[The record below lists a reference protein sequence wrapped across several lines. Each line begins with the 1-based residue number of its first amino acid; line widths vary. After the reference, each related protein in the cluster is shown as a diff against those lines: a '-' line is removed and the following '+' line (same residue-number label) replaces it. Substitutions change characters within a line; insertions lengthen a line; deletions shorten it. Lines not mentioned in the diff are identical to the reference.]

1 MYKREELMNGLVR
14 RAKIFATRAHASIGQ
29 KRKYDGQDYIVHP
42 EAVALIVA
50 TAGGRPEAVAAAWL
64 HDVVEDTPVTQA
76 EINARFGPDIGALVE
91 MLTDVSRPE
100 DGNREMRKALD
111 RAHSA
116 RASAEGQTIKL
127 ADLLDNA
134 RSIIRHD
141 QDFAV
146 TFLREMRLL
155 MPLLTKGDRGIH
167 DTLDTV
173 LSAWERSR
181 S

>member
-1 MYKREELMNGLVR
+1 MNGLVR

-76 EINARFGPDIGALVE
+76 EIDAVFGSDVGSLVE

-100 DGNREMRKALD
+100 DGNRETRKAID

-134 RSIIRHD
+134 RSIVRHD
-141 QDFAV
+141 KDFAV
-146 TFLREMRLL
+146 TFLREMKQL
-155 MPLLTKGDRGIH
+155 MPLLTKGDHRLHRELG
-167 DTLDTV
+167 DLLD
-173 LSAWERSR
+173 AWEKSR
-181 S
+181 P